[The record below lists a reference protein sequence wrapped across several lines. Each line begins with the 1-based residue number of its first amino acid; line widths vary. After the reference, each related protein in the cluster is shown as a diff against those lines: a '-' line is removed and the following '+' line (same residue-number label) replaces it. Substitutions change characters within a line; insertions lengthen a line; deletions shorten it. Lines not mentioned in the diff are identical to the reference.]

1 MTDSSKSAALFER
14 AIKVLPGGISRNAIF
29 RKPYPFY
36 AASGDG
42 CHITDIEGV
51 KRIDFANNMASLI
64 HGHNNAKLNDS
75 IKQQLDKGTAFTM
88 GTEAEVNYAEYM
100 VERHDSFEKI
110 RFVNSGTE
118 AIMAAIR
125 ASRAYTGRVKIA
137 KAEGAYH
144 GAYDY
149 AEVSEN
155 SNPDNWGELDAPHN
169 NPVVF
174 NTPKSALDEVV
185 IIPFNDVERSLK
197 ILDQNAADIACLIID
212 VIPHRIGFIP
222 ATKEYVEK
230 LGAWAKKN
238 NTLLVFDEV
247 ITLRSD
253 MGGAQTWFDVKPDL
267 TAMGKMIGGGFPVGA
282 LAGSH
287 EVMQVLNPLAEKKLF
302 PHSGTFSA
310 NPLVMVAGLKAMQ
323 LFEGQEVSRLNLLAT
338 NLRQQIADAIS
349 IADVPL
355 SVTGAGSVAKIHMMA
370 PTPSSYREHYKTQK
384 MKKMENMLIEYMA
397 ANGILMVGTCS
408 LTLSTAMKSA
418 EIDQFSEVFLAAI
431 RTMKNDLL

>member
-1 MTDSSKSAALFER
+1 MTNNTKSAALFER

-51 KRIDFANNMASLI
+51 TRIDFANNMASLI
-64 HGHNNAKLNDS
+64 HGHNRPELNEA
-75 IKQQLDKGTAFTM
+75 IKQQLSKGVAFTM

-100 VERHDSFEKI
+100 VERHNSFEKI

-118 AIMAAIR
+118 AVMAAIR

-155 SNPDNWGELDAPHN
+155 SKPDNWGELDAPNN

-197 ILDQNAADIACLIID
+197 ILEKNAADLACLIID

-222 ATKEYVEK
+222 ATKQYVEK

-238 NTLLVFDEV
+238 KTLLIFDEV

-282 LAGSH
+282 LAGSN

-310 NPLVMVAGLKAMQ
+310 NPMVMVAGLKAMQ
-323 LFEGQEVSRLNLLAT
+323 LFEGQEVSRLNMLAT
-338 NLRQQIADAIS
+338 NMKKQISEAIA
-349 IADVPL
+349 IADVPV
-355 SVTGAGSVAKIHMMA
+355 SVTGAGSVAKIHMIA
-370 PTPSSYREHYKTQK
+370 ETPTSYRNHFKTKK
-384 MKKMENMLIEYMA
+384 MKSLENKLIEYMA
-397 ANGILMVGTCS
+397 ENGVLMVGTCS
-408 LTLSTAMKSA
+408 LVLSTAMKNA
-418 EIDQFSEVFLAAI
+418 EVDQFSETFLTAL
-431 RTMKNDLL
+431 RNMKNDF